1 LQRVSEPLL
10 QTGRWR
16 NSSPWAEGCF
26 TDSFGLAAIFGRMAF
41 GRRRRR
47 DFSPTEMNVDELMIM
62 VNEERVWLQCIEI
75 FMEYKPMN
83 KSFQRVGKELS

>member
-1 LQRVSEPLL
+1 
-10 QTGRWR
+10 
-16 NSSPWAEGCF
+16 
-26 TDSFGLAAIFGRMAF
+26 MAF